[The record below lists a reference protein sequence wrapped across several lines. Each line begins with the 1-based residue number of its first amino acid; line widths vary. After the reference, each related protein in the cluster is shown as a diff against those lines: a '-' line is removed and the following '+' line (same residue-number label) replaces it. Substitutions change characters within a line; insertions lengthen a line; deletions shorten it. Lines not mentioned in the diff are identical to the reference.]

1 MTKPELDMLFNSKC
15 AEGLL
20 SWFDINKRSIPWRDS
35 KDPYAIW
42 ISEIMLQQTRV
53 NQALPFF
60 NRFMSAFPSLKHLAA
75 ASIQQVLKQ
84 WEGLGYYSRARNIH
98 KTAQLIM
105 ENYAGILPK
114 DYKEL
119 LSLPGIGPYTA
130 AAIASIAF
138 DLEYAV
144 MDGNVIRTVTRF
156 CGIELDTRKIG
167 TRKIVQQEI
176 DQWIKGYPPSDFNQ
190 AMMELGAMICTPI
203 RPACQSCPLASKC
216 IAYRTNK
223 IDQIPYTSK
232 KAKRPHQAISVA
244 IILNDKG
251 EVLIAQR
258 PLNAMLGGLWE
269 FPGGKQENNETSLQA
284 LHREVKEELGI
295 EISVIEDFMSLNHA
309 YSHFTITL
317 SAYLCVLKP
326 TKTLQIPTPKASD
339 QIKWVCIQD
348 LENYPFPKANKIL
361 TIALMKQFA

>member
-1 MTKPELDMLFNSKC
+1 MLFNSNC

-20 SWFDINKRSIPWRDS
+20 SWFDINKRSMPWRDS

-42 ISEIMLQQTRV
+42 VSEIMLQQTRV

-60 NRFMSAFPSLKHLAA
+60 NRFMKAFPSLQHLAA
-75 ASIQQVLKQ
+75 ASTQQVLKQ

-98 KTAQLIM
+98 KTAQLVI
-105 ENYAGILPK
+105 ENYSGILPN
-114 DYKEL
+114 DYEKL
-119 LSLPGIGPYTA
+119 LSFPGIGPYTA

-156 CGIELDTRKIG
+156 CGIEQDTRKIG
-167 TRKIVQQEI
+167 TRKIVQQKI
-176 DQWIKGYPPSDFNQ
+176 DQWIKGYPPSGFNQ

-203 RPACQSCPLASKC
+203 RPACQSCPLAFKC
-216 IAYRTNK
+216 VAYRSNK
-223 IDQIPYTSK
+223 TEQIPYTSK

-258 PLNAMLGGLWE
+258 PLDAMLGGLWE
-269 FPGGKQENNETSLQA
+269 FPGGKQKNNETSLQA
-284 LHREVKEELGI
+284 LHREIKEELGI
-295 EISVIEDFMSLNHA
+295 EVSVIEVFMSLNHA

-326 TKTLQIPTPKASD
+326 TETLQIPTAKASD
-339 QIKWVCIQD
+339 QIKWVSIQD
-348 LENYPFPKANKIL
+348 LENYPFPKANKTI
-361 TIALMKQFA
+361 TIALMKKFA

>member
-1 MTKPELDMLFNSKC
+1 MTKPELDMLFNSNC

-20 SWFDINKRSIPWRDS
+20 SWFDINKRSMPWRDS

-42 ISEIMLQQTRV
+42 VSEIMLQQTRV

-60 NRFMSAFPSLKHLAA
+60 NRFMKAFPSLQHLAA
-75 ASIQQVLKQ
+75 ASTQQVLKQ

-98 KTAQLIM
+98 KTAQLVI
-105 ENYAGILPK
+105 ENYSGILPN
-114 DYKEL
+114 DYEKL
-119 LSLPGIGPYTA
+119 LSFPGIGPYTA

-156 CGIELDTRKIG
+156 CGIEQDTRKIG
-167 TRKIVQQEI
+167 TRKIVQQKI
-176 DQWIKGYPPSDFNQ
+176 DQWIKGYPPSGFNQ

-203 RPACQSCPLASKC
+203 RPACQSCPLAFKC
-216 IAYRTNK
+216 VAYRSNK
-223 IDQIPYTSK
+223 TEQIPYTSK

-258 PLNAMLGGLWE
+258 PLDAMLGGLWE
-269 FPGGKQENNETSLQA
+269 FPGGKQKNNETSLQA
-284 LHREVKEELGI
+284 LHREIKEELGI
-295 EISVIEDFMSLNHA
+295 EVSVIEVFMSLNHA

-326 TKTLQIPTPKASD
+326 TETLQIPTAKASD
-339 QIKWVCIQD
+339 QIKWVSIQD
-348 LENYPFPKANKIL
+348 LENYPFPKANKTI
-361 TIALMKQFA
+361 TIALMKKFA